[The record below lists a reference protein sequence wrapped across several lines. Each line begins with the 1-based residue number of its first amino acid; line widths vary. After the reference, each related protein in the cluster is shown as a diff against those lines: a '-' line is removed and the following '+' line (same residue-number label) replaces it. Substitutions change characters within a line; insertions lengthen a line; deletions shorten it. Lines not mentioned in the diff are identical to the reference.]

1 MASIDRSEA
10 ARRAIETRTRERLA
24 AWPVAA
30 RVEPIVLPTGIL
42 MLLAGSAQFARQ
54 WRWAPFRTF
63 AEPLVTILHLAFLFV
78 PVGFLLLGV
87 ALLLDD
93 AGLQTA
99 GIHAWTVGAI
109 GGMTLAVMT
118 RATRGHSGQALHAPL
133 STVLAIYA
141 PVMAAAFARV
151 ASALM
156 PEQTMLL
163 LPLAGVCW
171 SVAFL
176 GFALLYG
183 PMLLGRRSSP

>member
-1 MASIDRSEA
+1 
-10 ARRAIETRTRERLA
+10 
-24 AWPVAA
+24 
-30 RVEPIVLPTGIL
+30 
-42 MLLAGSAQFARQ
+42 
-54 WRWAPFRTF
+54 
-63 AEPLVTILHLAFLFV
+63 
-78 PVGFLLLGV
+78 
-87 ALLLDD
+87 
-93 AGLQTA
+93 
-99 GIHAWTVGAI
+99 
-109 GGMTLAVMT
+109 MTLAVMT

-183 PMLLGRRSSP
+183 RMLLGNGQWQAPGGKPFMARVDFLPVRLEVS